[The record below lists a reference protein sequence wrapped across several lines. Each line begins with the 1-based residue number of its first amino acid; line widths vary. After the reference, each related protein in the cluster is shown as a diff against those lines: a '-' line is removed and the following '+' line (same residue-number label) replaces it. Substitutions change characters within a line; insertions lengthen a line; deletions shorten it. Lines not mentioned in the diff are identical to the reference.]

1 MTNNDLDNES
11 VFNWSHVTASII
23 LLFMC
28 IVLHW
33 FMVYFFYNNTNI
45 I

>member
-1 MTNNDLDNES
+1 MTKNDLDNES

-33 FMVYFFYNNTNI
+33 FTFKNHIFMY
-45 I
+45 